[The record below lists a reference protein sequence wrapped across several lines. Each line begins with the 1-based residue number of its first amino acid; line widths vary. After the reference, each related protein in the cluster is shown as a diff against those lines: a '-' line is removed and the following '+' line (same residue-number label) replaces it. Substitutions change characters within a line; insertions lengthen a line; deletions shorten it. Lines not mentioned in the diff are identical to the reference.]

1 MAALCG
7 CGQRV
12 EPDVQGVVAGGGR
25 CGANEG
31 VGLFVGAG
39 MARIG
44 DDWAIVFD
52 GDLAEVAYHV
62 PFGLTAA
69 ERYSRA
75 PLRRFWW
82 CRPLAQIFW
91 FSDRYMGSGLYCWAA
106 EPGTRGFRFH
116 FVEAHG
122 K

>member
-1 MAALCG
+1 MGFHAVAQGERGAGIDGVGGVEGLAQFG
-7 CGQRV
+7 AGDGLAWYGQRV
-12 EPDVQGVVAGGGR
+12 KPDVQGVVAGVGR

-62 PFGLTAA
+62 PLG
-69 ERYSRA
+69 
-75 PLRRFWW
+75 
-82 CRPLAQIFW
+82 
-91 FSDRYMGSGLYCWAA
+91 
-106 EPGTRGFRFH
+106 
-116 FVEAHG
+116 
-122 K
+122 